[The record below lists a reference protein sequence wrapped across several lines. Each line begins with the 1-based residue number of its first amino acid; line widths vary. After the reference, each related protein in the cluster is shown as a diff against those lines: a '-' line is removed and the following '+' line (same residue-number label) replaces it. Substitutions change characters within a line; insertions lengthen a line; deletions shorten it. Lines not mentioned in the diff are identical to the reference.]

1 MMDVALYRASIP
13 FALVTGTGA
22 GLFAVLSWEVLRES
36 PFGTP
41 LKLLALVMS
50 MATVYHG
57 GLLVTG
63 TETIALQSLLIL
75 GYVLVSI
82 ALVVAVAKLSGNGWE
97 STAVRHRSVFLATVL
112 GLLLYAIGGP
122 LSEVFFPPM
131 LHWVHGFAALFAIAG
146 LYSPVHDD
154 LRNRPWTEL
163 LLEDASDGRSH
174 ADWMVPMDDSILDIL
189 YSSGLTLTPA
199 VIAYN
204 IDRSRE
210 EVNRRLSK
218 LESAGLVE
226 RVERGKY
233 RLADPGE
240 RFVEGDVPGPE

>member
-1 MMDVALYRASIP
+1 MLDVPLYRASIP
-13 FALVTGTGA
+13 FALATGTGA
-22 GLFAVLSWEVLRES
+22 GLLAVLSWDVLRGS

-50 MATVYHG
+50 TVAVYHG
-57 GLLVTG
+57 GLLVAG
-63 TETIALQSLLIL
+63 TETVALQSLLIL

-82 ALVVAVAKLSGNGWE
+82 ALVVAMVELNGNGWG
-97 STAVRHRSVFLATVL
+97 SKVVRHRNVFLATVL
-112 GLLLYAIGGP
+112 GLVLYAIGGP
-122 LSEVFFPPM
+122 LSEVFFPPL

-154 LRNRPWTEL
+154 LRNRPWTEF
-163 LLEDASDGRSH
+163 LLEDVTDGRSH
-174 ADWMVPMDDSILDIL
+174 ADWMVPMDDAILDIL
-189 YSSGLTLTPA
+189 YASRLTLTPA

-210 EVNRRLSK
+210 AVNRRLSK

-240 RFVEGDVPGPE
+240 RFVEGDIPGPA